1 MPCIESKHEKDVI
14 CLSNERL
21 EIAWLK
27 EYELGNDF
35 VDSQHK
41 RLFELVVNLSK
52 SCHEGEDINTLG
64 EILDFLLQY
73 TVQHF
78 SDEESL
84 QIECNFP
91 EYEYHK
97 KLHEEFE
104 ATVSEK
110 VSEFKE
116 KGSTKDLSNTI
127 NDFVVAWL
135 LNHILKEDMK
145 IKDYIKS

>member
-1 MPCIESKHEKDVI
+1 MSIEI
-14 CLSNERL
+14 F
-21 EIAWLK
+21 EIAWS
-27 EYELGNDF
+27 EDYNLGNDF

-41 RLFELVVNLSK
+41 RLFELVRSIGK
-52 SCHEGEDINTLG
+52 SCLEGEDINKLSET
-64 EILDFLLQY
+64 LDFLLQY

-78 SDEESL
+78 HDEESL
-84 QIECNFP
+84 QLKYNFP

-116 KGSTKDLSNTI
+116 KGSTKDLSDAVN
-127 NDFVVAWL
+127 NFVITWL
-135 LNHILKEDMK
+135 ENHIIMEDMK
-145 IKDYIKS
+145 IKAYIKDE